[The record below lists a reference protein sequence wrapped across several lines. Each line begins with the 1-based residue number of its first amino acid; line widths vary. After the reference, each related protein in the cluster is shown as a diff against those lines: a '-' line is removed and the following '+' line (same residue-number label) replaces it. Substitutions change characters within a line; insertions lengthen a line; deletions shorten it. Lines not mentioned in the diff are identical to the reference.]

1 MRALTLLLLLSV
13 SATPAAAN
21 DSLPAPPQSRPILLE
36 GATLHPLTG
45 AAIRNGF
52 LLLDDGKIVSVG
64 ASRPELAPGTETVD
78 VSGRHI
84 YPGLISPNS
93 AVGLIEI
100 PSVRGTVDTA
110 ETGPVNANVRAEV
123 AVNPDSEVVP
133 VTRANGVLT
142 VHAVPKVS
150 SGGVIAGR
158 SALIEL
164 DGWTWEE
171 MTHTANVGL
180 HVFWPPNRPSPFAP
194 QQDDA
199 EFQKARAK
207 RIKIIEDAFDRADA
221 YVSARSADPNLPI
234 DLNLEAMGLA
244 IRGEQRVFLHAN
256 DLVEIEG
263 ALNLASQYNL
273 SAVLV
278 GGYDAE
284 KITSR
289 LKAMNVPVIVAGV
302 HRLPLRRFDPE
313 NAPFTLA
320 NRLRLAGIEFAIS
333 RSGSAFTSAHERNL
347 PYEAAMAAAHGLPP
361 EEALKAITLYAARI
375 LGVED
380 RLGSLSEGKDA
391 TVIVTDGDPLEV
403 TTNVVAAY
411 IRGKRLDLTSRHT
424 RLYEKYQQRY
434 QQIGSR
440 Q

>member
-1 MRALTLLLLLSV
+1 MRALAIVSLLALGGI
-13 SATPAAAN
+13 AQAN

-36 GATLHPLTG
+36 GATLHTLAG
-45 AAIRNGF
+45 APIRGGF
-52 LLLDDGKIVSVG
+52 LLLDGGKIVAVSPT
-64 ASRPELAPGTETVD
+64 RPQLPPETETVD
-78 VSGRHI
+78 VSGRHV

-133 VTRANGVLT
+133 VTRANGILT

-171 MTHTANVGL
+171 MTHTADVGL

-194 QQDDA
+194 KQDEA
-199 EFQKARAK
+199 EFQKTRMK
-207 RIKIIEDAFDRADA
+207 QIKVIEDTFDRAAA
-221 YVSARSADPNLPI
+221 YGAAREADPSLPL
-234 DLNLEAMGLA
+234 DLNLEALSA
-244 IRGEQRVFLHAN
+244 AVAGEQRVFLHAN

-263 ALNLASQYNL
+263 ALNLVSKHGL

-284 KITSR
+284 KIASR
-289 LKAMNVPVIVAGV
+289 LKSMNVPVIVAGV

-320 NRLRLAGIEFAIS
+320 NRLRLAGLEFAIS

-361 EEALKAITLYAARI
+361 EEALKAVTLYAARI

-380 RLGSLSEGKDA
+380 RLGSLAEGKDA

-411 IRGKRLDLTSRHT
+411 IRGKRVDLTSRHT

-434 QQIGSR
+434 QQIDSTR
-440 Q
+440 

>member
-1 MRALTLLLLLSV
+1 MRPLALATLLAFLS
-13 SATPAAAN
+13 AAEAN
-21 DSLPAPPQSRPILLE
+21 DSLPAPPQDQAILLE
-36 GATLHPLTG
+36 GATLHTLTG
-45 AAIRNGF
+45 EPIPNGF
-52 LLLDDGKIVSVG
+52 LLLDDGKILSVG
-64 ASRPELAPGTETVD
+64 ATRPELPPNTQTVD
-78 VSGRHI
+78 LSGKHV

-110 ETGPVNANVRAEV
+110 ETGPVNANVRAEI

-164 DGWTWEE
+164 DGWTWED
-171 MTHTANVGL
+171 MTHTADVGL

-194 QQDDA
+194 KQDED
-199 EFQKARAK
+199 EFQKARGK
-207 RIKIIEDAFDRADA
+207 RIKLIRDAFEQAAA
-221 YVSARSADPNLPI
+221 YAQARGADPTLPI
-234 DLNLEAMGLA
+234 DLNLEALSPAVTGN
-244 IRGEQRVFLHAN
+244 QRVFIHAN

-263 ALNLASQYNL
+263 ALNFADEFAL
-273 SAVLV
+273 SIVLV

-284 KITSR
+284 LVASR
-289 LKAMNVPVIVAGV
+289 LKTKNTPVIVAGV

-313 NAPFTLA
+313 NAPFTLP
-320 NRLRLAGIEFAIS
+320 NRLRLAGVEFAIS

-361 EEALKAITLYAARI
+361 EEALKAVTLYAANI

-380 RLGSLSEGKDA
+380 RLGSLSAGKDA
-391 TVIVTDGDPLEV
+391 TIIVTDGDPLEV
-403 TTNVVAAY
+403 TTNVSAAY
-411 IRGKRLDLTSRHT
+411 IRGKQVDLTSRHT
-424 RLYEKYQQRY
+424 RLYEKYRQRY
-434 QQIGSR
+434 ERMSSAP
-440 Q
+440 